1 MGAKRGSGSKRETE
15 VRVLISPSV
24 LCQRET
30 GNGERETVMIDG
42 LIGIKVG
49 MTQIFDENGTVVPVT
64 VIKAGPCVVVQK
76 KTKETDGYESVQLG
90 LVEFVRPS
98 RVNKPR
104 SGHFKKA
111 GVPPC
116 RILQEFHYKDG
127 EEAPKV
133 GEQILV
139 NQVFRAA
146 DKVDVLGTS
155 KGRGFAGLIKR
166 HHFGGGAATH
176 GSMFH
181 RAPGSIGASAF
192 PSRVLPGM
200 RAAGHMG
207 DASVT
212 TQSLKVVRVQEQDN
226 ILLVKGAVPGRNG
239 GYVVVKK
246 A

>member
-1 MGAKRGSGSKRETE
+1 M
-15 VRVLISPSV
+15 V
-24 LCQRET
+24 
-30 GNGERETVMIDG
+30 DG

-49 MTQIFDENGTVVPVT
+49 MTQVFDDSGIVVPAT
-64 VIKAGPCVVVQK
+64 VIKAGPCIVVQK
-76 KTKETDGYESVQLG
+76 KSKDPDGYEAVQLG
-90 LVEFVRPS
+90 LVEFIRPS

-116 RILQEFHYKDG
+116 RILREFRSDKGDD
-127 EEAPKV
+127 PKV

-139 NQVFRAA
+139 SQVFQPN
-146 DKVDVLGTS
+146 DKVDVVGRS

-166 HHFGGGAATH
+166 HHFGGGAGSH

-207 DASVT
+207 DETVAV
-212 TQSLKVVRVQEQDN
+212 QNLKVIRVQEQEN
-226 ILLVKGAVPGRNG
+226 ILLVEGAVPGRNG
-239 GYVVVKK
+239 GYVILKK

>member
-1 MGAKRGSGSKRETE
+1 M
-15 VRVLISPSV
+15 V
-24 LCQRET
+24 
-30 GNGERETVMIDG
+30 DG

-49 MTQIFDENGTVVPVT
+49 MTQVFDENGTVVPVT

-76 KTKETDGYESVQLG
+76 KTKPTDGYESVQLG
-90 LVEFVRPS
+90 LVEFIRPS

-104 SGHFKKA
+104 NGHFKKA

-116 RILQEFHYKDG
+116 RILQEFPFENG
-127 EEAPKV
+127 EAMPNV

-139 NQVFRAA
+139 SQVFQAA
-146 DKVDVLGTS
+146 DRVDILGTS

-200 RAAGHMG
+200 RAAGHLG
-207 DASVT
+207 DESVT
-212 TQSLKVVRVQEQDN
+212 VQNLTIVRVQEQDN
-226 ILLVKGAVPGRNG
+226 LLLVKGAVPGRNG
-239 GYVVVKK
+239 GYVVIKK